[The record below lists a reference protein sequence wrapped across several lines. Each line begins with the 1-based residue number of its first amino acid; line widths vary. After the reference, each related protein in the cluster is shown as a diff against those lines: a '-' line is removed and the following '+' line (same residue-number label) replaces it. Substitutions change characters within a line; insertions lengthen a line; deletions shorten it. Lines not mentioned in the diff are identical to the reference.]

1 MFSLVLHLAQIWDN
15 PIVILVNRHAK
26 FWLSKQ
32 LAIFKMHWKLRKKNL
47 SIIFA
52 TLAEEK
58 DKGDKTQTGIC
69 DNRAGET

>member
-1 MFSLVLHLAQIWDN
+1 MLSLVLHLAQIWHN
-15 PIVILVNRHAK
+15 PIVILVYRHAK

-32 LAIFKMHWKLRKKNL
+32 LAISKVHRKLKKNL

-69 DNRAGET
+69 DKRAGET